1 MLAFARPI
9 RLARTLPVSP
19 VLRQLHSAP
28 STLAQCKSQLSRDGV
43 TASARSSCSP
53 RFPPLPDHFDTADY
67 VTRLESHGLSRSQ
80 AEGVIDTLEEI
91 IGESIQTMQGNLVTR
106 AEQDK
111 VSGLGILWYIA
122 GKER

>member
-9 RLARTLPVSP
+9 RFARTIPFSS
-19 VLRQLHSAP
+19 VLRQLHSTP
-28 STLAQCKSQLSRDGV
+28 STLAQCKSSNLTRRRHRSAAPQLPANLLLS
-43 TASARSSCSP
+43 T
-53 RFPPLPDHFDTADY
+53 DHFDTADY
-67 VTRLESHGLSRSQ
+67 VTRLESHGLSRNQ

-111 VSGLGILWYIA
+111 VSF
-122 GKER
+122 